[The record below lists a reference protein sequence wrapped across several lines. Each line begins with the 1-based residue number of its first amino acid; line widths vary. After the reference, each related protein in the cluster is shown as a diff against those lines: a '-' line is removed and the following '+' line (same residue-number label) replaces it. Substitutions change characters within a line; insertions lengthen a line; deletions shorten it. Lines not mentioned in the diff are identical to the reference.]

1 MICAAVF
8 ETDEGRQVI
17 LRNCLRKYLF
27 EKSIDLDLYWFTD
40 RQAVRKLETYAE
52 VFCLA
57 FVSLDEAEGFSFGMK
72 LSRQNPACRI
82 FYYKAPPCELEL
94 LLPSRPAGFVSW
106 PFKQAAFNEVM
117 SRLILEIEETTD
129 FFRYAARQK
138 IYHIPVYNIF
148 YLESDLKHVLVHCKK
163 GEDIRLT
170 AKLSEAEARL
180 GLSFVRIHKSY
191 IVNRMY
197 VYKID
202 KKEHICQME
211 NGERLPISEA
221 QYGKVV
227 ASFTP

>member
-17 LRNCLRKYLF
+17 LRNCLTKYLF

-57 FVSLDEAEGFSFGMK
+57 FVSLDEAEGVAFGMK

-82 FYYKAPPCELEL
+82 FYYKAPPCDLEL

-106 PFKQAAFNEVM
+106 PFGQAAFNEVM
-117 SRLILEIEETTD
+117 NRLILEIEEATD
-129 FFRYAARQK
+129 FFRFAARQE
-138 IYHIPVYNIF
+138 IYHIPVYHIL
-148 YLESDLKHVLVHCKK
+148 YLESDLKHVLVHCRK

-170 AKLSEAEARL
+170 TKLSEAETRL